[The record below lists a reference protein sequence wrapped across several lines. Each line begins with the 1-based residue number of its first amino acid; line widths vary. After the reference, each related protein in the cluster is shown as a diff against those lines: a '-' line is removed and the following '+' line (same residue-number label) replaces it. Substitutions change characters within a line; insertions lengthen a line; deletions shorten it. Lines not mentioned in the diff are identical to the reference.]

1 MYFSVGLCVRARTRL
16 WVRARVCTCVRFAN
30 PGQAATVS
38 GSHSVHWSGEALEV
52 GASRIGLAWGVVFE
66 GGGARDPP
74 GCCEPWRLMGRGR
87 AGLRFAQL
95 LLGAYVRLSPN
106 PG

>member
-1 MYFSVGLCVRARTRL
+1 M
-16 WVRARVCTCVRFAN
+16 CTCVKFAN